1 MSALRAV
8 YSCTRLQGTEKRGV
22 LTPDADGYYE
32 IIVGAV
38 DVYNSAGAFYDFQS
52 AKALFDASASL
63 QRRIEAGQLR
73 GEYGHPKRES
83 GMSMRDYINRIM
95 EIREDNICCHFKEIR
110 LETGLVKSQG
120 AKPVIAIVAKIK
132 PCGPK
137 GPALQA
143 QLDNPNENVS
153 FSIRSLTDDQYVG
166 NTLVKTL
173 RSIICWDYVNEPGI
187 ACAEKY
193 KSPSLESLDEQIV
206 TEATITDLRKYR
218 ETHGVSME
226 SGGLGLEELL
236 QELGWTGM
244 ARPPLPA
251 SARW

>member
-8 YSCTRLQGTEKRGV
+8 YSCTRLPGTGKRGV
-22 LTPDADGYYE
+22 IVPDADGYYE

-38 DVYNSAGAFYDFQS
+38 DVYNSTGAFYDFQS

-63 QRRIEAGQLR
+63 QRRIQAGQLR
-73 GEYGHPKRES
+73 GEYGHPKKEP

-95 EIREDNICCHFKEIR
+95 EIREENICCHFKEIR
-110 LETGLVKSQG
+110 LEAGLVPSQG
-120 AKPVIAIVAKIK
+120 AKPVIAIVAKLK

-153 FSIRSLTDDQYVG
+153 FSIRSLTDDNYVG
-166 NTLVKTL
+166 STLVKTL

-193 KSPSLESLDEQIV
+193 KSPALESLEEQVLTSAAIYD
-206 TEATITDLRKYR
+206 IRDYR
-218 ETHGVSME
+218 ATHGISME
-226 SGGLGLEELL
+226 SGGLSLEEIIH
-236 QELGWTGM
+236 ELGWDTP
-244 ARPPLPA
+244 RKPLPA